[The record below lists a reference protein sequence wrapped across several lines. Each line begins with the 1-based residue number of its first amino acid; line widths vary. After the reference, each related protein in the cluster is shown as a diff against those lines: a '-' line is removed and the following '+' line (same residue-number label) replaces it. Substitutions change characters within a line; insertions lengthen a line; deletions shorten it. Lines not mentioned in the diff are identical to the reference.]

1 MSLLAGIFIL
11 IFPSIKIYFFQN
23 FYGQYSFYDV
33 PNETNAQITLLS
45 EQDAQT
51 FTRKEY
57 TIKFTPKAQI
67 DLYARVVYVQ
77 YNDTLF
83 LPLIII
89 HLLCMILFPL

>member
-1 MSLLAGIFIL
+1 MMSL
-11 IFPSIKIYFFQN
+11 N
-23 FYGQYSFYDV
+23 D
-33 PNETNAQITLLS
+33 TNAQITLLS

-83 LPLIII
+83 FFL
-89 HLLCMILFPL
+89 